1 MNTCLRIHCCP
12 RKTHINISPVALRRR
27 VYLSPVRQ
35 HQVRANATGSD
46 KLNRKRAVWRG
57 STSEFISAD
66 RGFESRPC
74 PCIRSPPH
82 RSQAP
87 LSPRPAHFACISTTV
102 FYTCKSKAL
111 KWGTLRN
118 LFCNGRVIYDLCEG
132 SCTYVYT
139 STTCLSTLMV
149 TYSLLLL
156 AVTSSKMRSL
166 PTK

>member
-1 MNTCLRIHCCP
+1 MGLTEP
-12 RKTHINISPVALRRR
+12 D
-27 VYLSPVRQ
+27 LSSLVVSHMDHFQIPSVTIKNGL
-35 HQVRANATGSD
+35 AAEATQ
-46 KLNRKRAVWRG
+46 
-57 STSEFISAD
+57 
-66 RGFESRPC
+66 RP
-74 PCIRSPPH
+74 
-82 RSQAP
+82 
-87 LSPRPAHFACISTTV
+87 
-102 FYTCKSKAL
+102 CKSKVL

-132 SCTYVYT
+132 SCTYVYA